1 MIPEVSNT
9 WYIIANPAAGKGK
22 AKKELANLCEALK
35 VSGFSFEIV
44 ETKNRGHATDLV
56 VEGIKKG
63 FRNIIALGGDGT
75 NNEVVNGILLQ
86 KVVPTASI
94 SYCLFP
100 VGTGNDWAKEYQISK
115 KLNEW
120 IKMLKA
126 NKVFIQD
133 VGLVSYFK
141 NGKQSQRYFA
151 NVAGMA
157 YDPYVLA
164 EMEKLKRP
172 VTNRL
177 AYLLY
182 GMYYVFKYNLQKARV
197 HFNGKTVENYFY
209 LINVGICKYS
219 GGGMRLVPHAIP
231 DDGKLALTLAGR
243 LSKIGV
249 LLNSY
254 RFYNG
259 TIGDHPK
266 VDVFKSDRVK
276 VEAVDGSIALEVDGE
291 LIGETP
297 VEFTLIPK
305 ALKVVVP

>member
-1 MIPEVSNT
+1 MISEISKT
-9 WYIIANPAAGKGK
+9 WYIIANPAAGNGK
-22 AKKELANLCEALK
+22 SKKELTSVCETME
-35 VSGFSFEIV
+35 SNGFTYEIA
-44 ETKNRGHATDLV
+44 ETKNKGHATDLV
-56 VEGIKKG
+56 VEGIANG
-63 FRNIIALGGDGT
+63 FRKIIAIGGDGT

-86 KVVPTASI
+86 KDVPSSSI
-94 SYCLFP
+94 TYCLFP
-100 VGTGNDWAKEYQISK
+100 VGTGNDWVKEYGISK
-115 KLNEW
+115 NLEEW

-126 NKVFIQD
+126 NKVFVQD
-133 VGLVSYFK
+133 VGLVRFLK

-209 LINVGICKYS
+209 LINAGICKYS

-231 DDGKLALTLAGR
+231 DDGRLALTLAGK

-266 VDVFKSDRVK
+266 VDVFKSDYIK
-276 VEAVDGSIALEVDGE
+276 VEAVDEPIALEVDGE

-297 VEFTLIPK
+297 VEFSVIPK
-305 ALKVVVP
+305 GLKVIVP